1 MAVNEAATAGRWVS
15 VAEAATEL
23 GLPERA
29 IYRRIATQSLRARR
43 DAQGALLVCLD
54 DSSTTD
60 DGRRTPENGNGRL
73 ALQGERGT
81 GLTTERARALSEFA
95 SGLLDPLVTRLSEQ
109 ETVIR
114 EQAEE
119 IGRLRARQDYAQE
132 TEDRLAP
139 AFTRQLAELAAIREE
154 IERLGSRRRFW
165 PFG

>member
-1 MAVNEAATAGRWVS
+1 MAVNETAAGRWVS
-15 VAEAATEL
+15 VAEAATAL

-29 IYRRIATQSLRARR
+29 IYRRIATQAMRARR
-43 DAQGALLVCLD
+43 DEQGALMVCLD
-54 DSSTTD
+54 DSVD
-60 DGRRTPENGNGRL
+60 DARRAPDPGGSRL
-73 ALQGERGT
+73 LAAGDRTGALAAERV
-81 GLTTERARALSEFA
+81 RALGEFA
-95 SGLLDPLVTRLSEQ
+95 SGLLDPLVSRLTEQ

-119 IGRLRARQDYAQE
+119 IGRLRARQEVARE

-154 IERLGSRRRFW
+154 IERLGARRRFW

>member
-1 MAVNEAATAGRWVS
+1 VAVNEAATAGRWVS

-43 DAQGALLVCLD
+43 DEQGALLVCLD
-54 DSSTTD
+54 DPAAEG
-60 DGRRTPENGNGRL
+60 GRRPADEGNGRL

-109 ETVIR
+109 ETIIR

-119 IGRLRARQDYAQE
+119 IGRLRARQDYARE